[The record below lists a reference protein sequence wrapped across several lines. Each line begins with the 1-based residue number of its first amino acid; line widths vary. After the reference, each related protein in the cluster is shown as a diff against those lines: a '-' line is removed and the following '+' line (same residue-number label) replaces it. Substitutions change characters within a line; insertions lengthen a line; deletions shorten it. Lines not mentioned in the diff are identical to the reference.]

1 MSALHFLKV
10 YGNSD
15 DFAGFDLDNGFG
27 ERFPRAKRLYD
38 DLPELFEVDNTPDSS
53 VVEAHP
59 NTGTRMSMYDIIDS
73 NDEPSFEVKNNRT
86 KKEIWKDV

>member
-10 YGNSD
+10 YGNSDDSSDED

-27 ERFPRAKRLYD
+27 ERFPQAKRLYD

-53 VVEAHP
+53 VVEAH
-59 NTGTRMSMYDIIDS
+59 S
-73 NDEPSFEVKNNRT
+73 NQNEYV
-86 KKEIWKDV
+86 